1 MQKAAIIV
9 VSIESSCYQGE
20 NLQELNFSA
29 SNLSSL
35 IYLGNNIFD
44 STESQIRSSG

>member
-9 VSIESSCYQGE
+9 VSIDSSCYQGE
-20 NLQELNFSA
+20 NLQELNFRA

-35 IYLGNNIFD
+35 VYLGNIIVE
-44 STESQIRSSG
+44 ST